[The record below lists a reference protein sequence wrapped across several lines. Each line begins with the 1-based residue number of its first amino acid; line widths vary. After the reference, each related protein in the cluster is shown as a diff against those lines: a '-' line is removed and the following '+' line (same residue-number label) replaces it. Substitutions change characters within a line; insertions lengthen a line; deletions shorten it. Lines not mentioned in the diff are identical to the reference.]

1 MLEELDQDNPIKAII
16 PVETTNRI
24 RILLD
29 HAFKKLNQ
37 KKEHRE
43 NSLKI
48 LEQNKSDQADKIQ
61 ALE

>member
-1 MLEELDQDNPIKAII
+1 MVEELDQTNPNKAII

-29 HAFKKLNQ
+29 HAFINLNQ
-37 KKEHRE
+37 KKELRK

-48 LEQNKSDQADKIQ
+48 LEQNKSDKAG
-61 ALE
+61 

>member
-1 MLEELDQDNPIKAII
+1 MIEELDQANPNKAII

-29 HAFKKLNQ
+29 HAFINLNQ
-37 KKEHRE
+37 KKELRK

-48 LEQNKSDQADKIQ
+48 LEQNKRDKADQIQ